1 MGRAYSRSQFFSLS
15 TLEVV
20 FARGVIRGLF
30 YAQELYT
37 MLRTRLVRACLLA
50 LALGSAA
57 PSFAV
62 PLMDMRVDDLMFM
75 ASDLKTAMHLT
86 TNQQT
91 LWNQVEGRTRSVLR
105 ERQHRR
111 DTLQE
116 QAKAMLAR
124 PDVELREL
132 NKLVEAESAAASAED
147 RQLRELWLGV
157 NDALDDKQRAQ
168 IAVFLGEQL
177 VRVVPEGRP
186 GGGGEHGG
194 ERPSG
199 GRGGRGGRGGM
210 GGGGPGGGGMGPGG
224 GSINIGG

>member
-1 MGRAYSRSQFFSLS
+1 MMKTR
-15 TLEVV
+15 V
-20 FARGVIRGLF
+20 F
-30 YAQELYT
+30 
-37 MLRTRLVRACLLA
+37 RACLLA

-62 PLMDMRVDDLMFM
+62 PLMDMRIEDLMFM
-75 ASDLKTAMHLT
+75 ATDFKKSMNLS
-86 TNQQT
+86 TNQQA
-91 LWNQVEGRTRSVLR
+91 LWNQVEGRSRSVLR

-111 DTLQE
+111 EALQE
-116 QAKAMLAR
+116 QAKTMLAK

-132 NKLVEAESAAASAED
+132 NKLVEAESAASSAED
-147 RQLRELWLGV
+147 KQLRELWLGV

-168 IAVFLGEQL
+168 VAVFLGEQL

-186 GGGGEHGG
+186 GGGGERGG
-194 ERPSG
+194 ERGSGG

-210 GGGGPGGGGMGPGG
+210 GGMGGGGAGGGMGPGG

>member
-1 MGRAYSRSQFFSLS
+1 
-15 TLEVV
+15 
-20 FARGVIRGLF
+20 
-30 YAQELYT
+30 
-37 MLRTRLVRACLLA
+37 MLRTRLVRTCLLA
-50 LALGSAA
+50 LALGSTA
-57 PSFAV
+57 PAFAV
-62 PLMDMRVDDLMFM
+62 PLMDMRVEDLMFM
-75 ASDLKTAMHLT
+75 ASDLKTSMHLT

-111 DTLQE
+111 EMLQE
-116 QAKAMLAR
+116 QAKTMLAK

-132 NKLVEAESAAASAED
+132 NKLVEAESAASGAED

-186 GGGGEHGG
+186 AGGGERSG
-194 ERPSG
+194 ERPAG

-210 GGGGPGGGGMGPGG
+210 GGGGGSGMGPGG

>member
-1 MGRAYSRSQFFSLS
+1 
-15 TLEVV
+15 
-20 FARGVIRGLF
+20 
-30 YAQELYT
+30 
-37 MLRTRLVRACLLA
+37 MLRTRLFRACVLA
-50 LALGSAA
+50 LAVGAA
-57 PSFAV
+57 TPSFAV
-62 PLMDMRVDDLMFM
+62 PLMDMRVEDLMFM
-75 ASDLKTAMHLT
+75 ASDLKSSMHLS

-116 QAKAMLAR
+116 QAKTMLAR

-132 NKLVEAESAAASAED
+132 NKLVEAESAASSAED

-168 IAVFLGEQL
+168 LAVFLGEQL

-186 GGGGEHGG
+186 GGAGERGG
-194 ERPSG
+194 ERG
-199 GRGGRGGRGGM
+199 ERRGGRGGRGMGGM
-210 GGGGPGGGGMGPGG
+210 GGAGGAGATGPGGA
-224 GSINIGG
+224 SINIGG

>member
-1 MGRAYSRSQFFSLS
+1 
-15 TLEVV
+15 
-20 FARGVIRGLF
+20 
-30 YAQELYT
+30 
-37 MLRTRLVRACLLA
+37 MLRTRLFRACVLA
-50 LALGSAA
+50 LAVGAA
-57 PSFAV
+57 TPSFAV
-62 PLMDMRVDDLMFM
+62 PLMDMRAEDLMFM
-75 ASDLKTAMHLT
+75 AADLKSSMHLS

-116 QAKAMLAR
+116 QAKTVLAR

-132 NKLVEAESAAASAED
+132 NKLVEAESAASSAED

-168 IAVFLGEQL
+168 LAVFLGEQL

-186 GGGGEHGG
+186 GGAGERGGG
-194 ERPSG
+194 ERG
-199 GRGGRGGRGGM
+199 ERRGGRGGRGMGGM
-210 GGGGPGGGGMGPGG
+210 GGAGGGSSTGPGGA
-224 GSINIGG
+224 SINIGG

>member
-1 MGRAYSRSQFFSLS
+1 
-15 TLEVV
+15 
-20 FARGVIRGLF
+20 
-30 YAQELYT
+30 
-37 MLRTRLVRACLLA
+37 MLTTRLLRPCLFA
-50 LALGSAA
+50 LALGSVT

-62 PLMDMRVDDLMFM
+62 PLMDMRVEDLMFM
-75 ASDLKTAMHLT
+75 ASNLKSSMQLS

-91 LWNQVEGRTRSVLR
+91 LWNQVEGRTRGVLR

-132 NKLVEAESAAASAED
+132 NKLVEAESAASSAED

-168 IAVFLGEQL
+168 VAVFLGEQL

-186 GGGGEHGG
+186 GGGGERGG
-194 ERPSG
+194 ERPAGG

-210 GGGGPGGGGMGPGG
+210 GGGGGPGGGMGPGG
-224 GSINIGG
+224 GAINIGG

>member
-1 MGRAYSRSQFFSLS
+1 
-15 TLEVV
+15 
-20 FARGVIRGLF
+20 
-30 YAQELYT
+30 
-37 MLRTRLVRACLLA
+37 MLRTRFFRACLLA

-62 PLMDMRVDDLMFM
+62 PLMDMRVEDLMFM
-75 ASDLKTAMHLT
+75 ASDLKTTMNLT

-111 DTLQE
+111 ETLQE
-116 QAKAMLAR
+116 QARTMLAK

-132 NKLVEAESAAASAED
+132 DKLVEAESAASSAEH
-147 RQLRELWLGV
+147 RQLREMWLGV

-177 VRVVPEGRP
+177 VRVVPEGHP
-186 GGGGEHGG
+186 GSGGGRGGEHPG
-194 ERPSG
+194 G
-199 GRGGRGGRGGM
+199 GRGGRGGGRGGM
-210 GGGGPGGGGMGPGG
+210 GGMGGGAGGMGPGG
-224 GSINIGG
+224 ASINIGG